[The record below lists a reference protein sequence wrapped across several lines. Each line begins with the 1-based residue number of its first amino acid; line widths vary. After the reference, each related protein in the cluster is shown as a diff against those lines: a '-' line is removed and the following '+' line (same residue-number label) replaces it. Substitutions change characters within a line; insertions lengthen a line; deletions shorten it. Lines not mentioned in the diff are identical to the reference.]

1 MKRGR
6 KGGNEGREGLKD
18 CHARGGEE
26 RRGGEVGTLD
36 MLKL

>member
-26 RRGGEVGTLD
+26 RGGEVGTLLD